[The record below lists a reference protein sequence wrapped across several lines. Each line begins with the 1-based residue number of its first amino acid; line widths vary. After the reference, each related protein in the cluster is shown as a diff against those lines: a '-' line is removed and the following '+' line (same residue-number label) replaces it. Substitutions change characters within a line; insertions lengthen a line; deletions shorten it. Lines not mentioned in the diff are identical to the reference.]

1 MGDPVCTSTRTIQT
15 LIAIVAVVI
24 LTALTGSGVALA
36 EQKAKSHASL
46 EGSWTVG
53 ITGGQG
59 TPDLPS
65 WYKAQVTFTPGGGL
79 VATITDASIQTGH
92 GAWVQVGKRKFAI
105 TISLFQFD
113 ESGNFVGTL
122 KARATLKVDKKSQT
136 FASDDYQF
144 ELVDPNGNPT
154 GLAGVGTAH
163 GERIKAEAL
172 P

>member
-1 MGDPVCTSTRTIQT
+1 
-15 LIAIVAVVI
+15 
-24 LTALTGSGVALA
+24 
-36 EQKAKSHASL
+36 L